1 MQKKSRLSQTIEKT
15 ITEDPGVRI
24 RLNDA
29 PREKTDSVRAA
40 MLNHSLK
47 LFGLKWVFKA
57 LKISNDATTAAVSRI
72 NVMGV
77 SVIRSQYTN

>member
-1 MQKKSRLSQTIEKT
+1 MIEIT

-24 RLNDA
+24 RLNDV
-29 PREKTDSVRAA
+29 PREKTDSARAVI
-40 MLNHSLK
+40 LNHSLK
-47 LFGLKWVFKA
+47 PSGLKWFFKA
-57 LKISNDATTAAVSRI
+57 LKTSNDATTTAVSRI